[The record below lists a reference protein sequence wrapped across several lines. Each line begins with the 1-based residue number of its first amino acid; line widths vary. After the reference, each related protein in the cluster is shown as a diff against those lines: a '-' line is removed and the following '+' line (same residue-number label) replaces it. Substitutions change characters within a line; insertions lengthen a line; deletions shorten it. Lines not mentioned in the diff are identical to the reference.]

1 MHSPAPPTPVPS
13 PGRSYL
19 LHTAILM
26 AIYVSIHLAA
36 ILGVFDGM
44 LGQPAGWGV
53 ALLLA
58 LTVAGQIRATLRL
71 MAQSDEYLRAIIA
84 KCFILASGAT
94 LALWTAWGF
103 GETYAAAPHL
113 PGWLCYP
120 FFWAAYALVA
130 PFVRQSR

>member
-1 MHSPAPPTPVPS
+1 MTMLSHAAQAQSPART
-13 PGRSYL
+13 YL
-19 LHTAILM
+19 LHTTVLM
-26 AIYVSIHLAA
+26 GVYVFINLAA
-36 ILGVFDGM
+36 ILGAFDAIVGR
-44 LGQPAGWGV
+44 PAGWGV

-71 MAQSDEYLRAIIA
+71 MAQSDEYLRAIVA
-84 KCFILASGAT
+84 RCFILAAGAT

-120 FFWAAYALVA
+120 FFWAAYALAA
-130 PFVRQSR
+130 PFVRKGC